1 MNTFSILKPFT
12 TINMYIAHSQMEQR
26 RVNDV
31 NKFEQIIQKLRKIA
45 KLFKCVEH
53 GY

>member
-1 MNTFSILKPFT
+1 MTTFSTLKLFT
-12 TINMYIAHSQMEQR
+12 TINMYIAHSQLEQR

-31 NKFEQIIQKLRKIA
+31 NTFEQIIQKLRKIA

>member
-1 MNTFSILKPFT
+1 MTTFSTLKLFT

-26 RVNDV
+26 RINDV
-31 NKFEQIIQKLRKIA
+31 NTFEQIIQKLRKIA

>member
-1 MNTFSILKPFT
+1 MTTFSTLKLFT

-31 NKFEQIIQKLRKIA
+31 NTFEQIIQKLRKIA
-45 KLFKCVEH
+45 
-53 GY
+53 

>member
-1 MNTFSILKPFT
+1 MNTFSTLKLFT

-26 RVNDV
+26 RINDV
-31 NKFEQIIQKLRKIA
+31 NTFEQIIHELRKIA